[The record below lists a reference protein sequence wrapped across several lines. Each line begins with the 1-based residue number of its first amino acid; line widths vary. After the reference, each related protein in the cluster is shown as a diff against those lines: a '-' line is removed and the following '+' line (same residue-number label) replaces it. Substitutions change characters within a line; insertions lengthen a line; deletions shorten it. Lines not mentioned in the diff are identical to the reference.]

1 MRKIYLISVFLI
13 AGIVASFAQSAGW
26 IFQPGSEGPWFEK
39 EIEQGRPIE
48 FYDYGGPEKGMRG
61 NYAYTLQRLKPR
73 NSDSHITVIFEQIE
87 FGESDELRI
96 YNGLIELSCEKDE
109 DSGDYLWGWAKQ
121 EPLKIIKGTPEKL
134 PIRISST
141 AADGGLSVA
150 CYAATTMPGW
160 KAMIYCVKNGDPE
173 PGNETPADKP
183 NFTLK
188 VDPSAKIE
196 YDEDGE
202 PKPMYLCLELQG
214 IKDSQSIQIEQGGQK
229 NDYTLNKNVAN
240 SVQLEVEPND
250 VIKVYADLAA
260 FKAQAGKLVT
270 CELGKNDNL
279 EVLDLMMNKITELD
293 LSQLPKLRELA
304 ITDNRLTSIDLSKL
318 KNLREFYGSYN
329 KVGKLDTKQNPN
341 LEVLACASMG
351 LTELDLSNNP
361 KLENLTA
368 GNNNYV
374 TFPDLSNKPALKWID
389 MESCG
394 MKEMDVTKFPKLKF
408 LDLSGN
414 QLTNINLSK
423 NPMLRKLDLDNNQ
436 FDACAINDILF
447 TVPKATEED
456 EAVLLVKGNTGS
468 ATCDNTLLEGKN
480 WKMNVTGNGSG
491 CNTVRL
497 RFEENA
503 HGSFKT
509 MVDGNNVPEWTPI
522 EKGKEVKVEATP
534 IHGYKFIKAM
544 LDGKDINGDTFKIT
558 QYGVL
563 AAIFD
568 VDNGIHNAQAEAVK
582 VVRHNGNIVV
592 MGLQA
597 EKNYS
602 IYDVSGKL
610 LSTGLTDANG
620 EATISLP
627 VGHIIIIRQG
637 SLAIKVMQ

>member
-1 MRKIYLISVFLI
+1 
-13 AGIVASFAQSAGW
+13 
-26 IFQPGSEGPWFEK
+26 
-39 EIEQGRPIE
+39 
-48 FYDYGGPEKGMRG
+48 
-61 NYAYTLQRLKPR
+61 
-73 NSDSHITVIFEQIE
+73 
-87 FGESDELRI
+87 
-96 YNGLIELSCEKDE
+96 
-109 DSGDYLWGWAKQ
+109 
-121 EPLKIIKGTPEKL
+121 
-134 PIRISST
+134 
-141 AADGGLSVA
+141 
-150 CYAATTMPGW
+150 
-160 KAMIYCVKNGDPE
+160 
-173 PGNETPADKP
+173 
-183 NFTLK
+183 
-188 VDPSAKIE
+188 
-196 YDEDGE
+196 
-202 PKPMYLCLELQG
+202 
-214 IKDSQSIQIEQGGQK
+214 
-229 NDYTLNKNVAN
+229 
-240 SVQLEVEPND
+240 
-250 VIKVYADLAA
+250 
-260 FKAQAGKLVT
+260 
-270 CELGKNDNL
+270 
-279 EVLDLMMNKITELD
+279 
-293 LSQLPKLRELA
+293 
-304 ITDNRLTSIDLSKL
+304 
-318 KNLREFYGSYN
+318 
-329 KVGKLDTKQNPN
+329 
-341 LEVLACASMG
+341 
-351 LTELDLSNNP
+351 
-361 KLENLTA
+361 
-368 GNNNYV
+368 
-374 TFPDLSNKPALKWID
+374 

-544 LDGKDINGDTFKIT
+544 LDGKDINDDTFKIT

>member
-39 EIEQGRPIE
+39 EIEQGRPME

-160 KAMIYCVKNGDPE
+160 KAMVYCVKNGDPE

-202 PKPMYLCLELQG
+202 PKPMYLYLELQG

-279 EVLDLMMNKITELD
+279 EILDLMMNKITELD

-304 ITDNRLTSIDLSKL
+304 ITDNRLTTIDLSKL

-351 LTELDLSNNP
+351 LAELDLSNNP

-374 TFPDLSNKPALKWID
+374 IFPDLSNKPALKWID

-544 LDGKDINGDTFKIT
+544 LDGKDINDDTFKIT

-582 VVRHNGNIVV
+582 VVRYNGNIVV

-610 LSTGLTDANG
+610 LSTGITDANG
-620 EATISLP
+620 EVTISLP